1 MAEARVSLVVPAVA
15 AGPDLIARA
24 RQDVTAFGELYRR
37 HYDLVYRHCLRRL
50 FSPDAAE
57 EVTAEVFLRTVEK
70 FDGFRGDEAA
80 FRVWLYRLATNAVN
94 EHLRRRGRRRR
105 LLDALAREPAPGDA
119 PESQSGDSAPAL
131 RRALLRLDMRP
142 QALIA
147 LRYFEDLPHE
157 EIAAIVGG
165 SPATVRN
172 QISRALVRLR
182 KLLEGDRHDS
192 RERT

>member
-1 MAEARVSLVVPAVA
+1 MAETRVSLLVPSVSA
-15 AGPDLIARA
+15 APDLIARA
-24 RQDVTAFGELYRR
+24 RQDVAAFGELYRR
-37 HYDLVYRHCLRRL
+37 HYDLVYRYCLRRL

-105 LLDALAREPAPGDA
+105 LLDTLAREPA
-119 PESQSGDSAPAL
+119 SGDSADGQSGDDVLPL
-131 RRALLRLDMRP
+131 RRALLQLDMRP
-142 QALIA
+142 QALVA

-165 SPATVRN
+165 SPATVRS

>member
-1 MAEARVSLVVPAVA
+1 MRQRANRATVRRPCG
-15 AGPDLIARA
+15 GP
-24 RQDVTAFGELYRR
+24 
-37 HYDLVYRHCLRRL
+37 
-50 FSPDAAE
+50 
-57 EVTAEVFLRTVEK
+57 
-70 FDGFRGDEAA
+70 
-80 FRVWLYRLATNAVN
+80 
-94 EHLRRRGRRRR
+94 
-105 LLDALAREPAPGDA
+105 LL
-119 PESQSGDSAPAL
+119 Q
-131 RRALLRLDMRP
+131 LDMRP

-157 EIAAIVGG
+157 EIAAIVAG